1 MRSPVLML
9 FLMLL
14 LLSPSTLLAQGKGQG
29 QGQDKALREEATE
42 VKRPER
48 AKKSKA
54 HQKHAKKKGATKGE
68 KQEQYRAISHK
79 NPEKH

>member
-14 LLSPSTLLAQGKGQG
+14 LLSPSTLLAQGKGR
-29 QGQDKALREEATE
+29 DKARREEATK

-68 KQEQYRAISHK
+68 KKEKYRSVSHK

>member
-1 MRSPVLML
+1 MCSPVLML

-14 LLSPSTLLAQGKGQG
+14 LLSPSTLLVQGKGQG
-29 QGQDKALREEATE
+29 KGRDKARREETTE

-54 HQKHAKKKGATKGE
+54 HQKHAKKKGVRIRREEGAVQSDIP
-68 KQEQYRAISHK
+68 QE
-79 NPEKH
+79 P

>member
-1 MRSPVLML
+1 MRSRVLML

-14 LLSPSTLLAQGKGQG
+14 LVSPSTLLAQGKGR
-29 QGQDKALREEATE
+29 DEARREEATE

-54 HQKHAKKKGATKGE
+54 HHKHAKKKGATKGE
-68 KQEQYRAISHK
+68 EKEEYRAVSHK